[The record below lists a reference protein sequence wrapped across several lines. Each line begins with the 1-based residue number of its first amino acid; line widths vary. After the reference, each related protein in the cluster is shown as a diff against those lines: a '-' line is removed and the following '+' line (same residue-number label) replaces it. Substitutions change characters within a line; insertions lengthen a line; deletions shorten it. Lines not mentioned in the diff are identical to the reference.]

1 MRENIYVLCF
11 VVRAVS
17 KFGFRLATDVTLK
30 KLRPVEGV
38 MQLWHLQSCKFDDR
52 TSITPVVIFPALQ
65 IRNFALPKF
74 GAFEIT

>member
-38 MQLWHLQSCKFDDR
+38 MQL
-52 TSITPVVIFPALQ
+52 
-65 IRNFALPKF
+65 
-74 GAFEIT
+74 